1 MRNVTKIMN
10 GVYVFTP
17 STDKPMRTKEESE
30 QRNQQL
36 LEKWERQ
43 AEKFKQEVG

>member
-1 MRNVTKIMN
+1 MSNITKIMS
-10 GVYVFTP
+10 GVYAFTP
-17 STDKPMRTKEESE
+17 STDKPMRTKKELE

-36 LEKWERQ
+36 LEKWETQ